1 MLPIDA
7 KLDYE
12 TLGHVVRSGHSRVPV
27 YQMVE
32 VPDVNLAAPNVG
44 ETKTK
49 MVKKVLGSL
58 LVKSCVLLDPEGT
71 LFRQLLRDGILT
83 DQTQPHLLPSL
94 SMRSLPFHLTSL
106 SQICSTSFKKVR
118 KLADQL

>member
-32 VPDVNLAAPNVG
+32 VPDVDLAHPKPG
-44 ETKTK
+44 PTKTK
-49 MVKKVLGSL
+49 LVKKVLGSL
-58 LVKSCVLLDPEGT
+58 LVKSCVLLDPEGMSSHKLMISQAHFIQMLPRLRRSRSM
-71 LFRQLLRDGILT
+71 LFRRF
-83 DQTQPHLLPSL
+83 PV
-94 SMRSLPFHLTSL
+94 TSL
-106 SQICSTSFKKVR
+106 
-118 KLADQL
+118 